1 MATRAYLQVISEGE
15 FPNVTDFHPI
25 PNMLTGE
32 ISTKFTVPA
41 NQIWNVAFIMAS
53 QDVKFWSRAKGPMLF
68 GPAMSI
74 IGMYVNGV
82 RGLVV
87 PFKNDMHYVLYD
99 PLPFNG
105 GTEIE
110 IRLMPAYE
118 KTRVCIL
125 AGGSLV
131 DVP

>member
-1 MATRAYLQVISEGE
+1 MATRAYLQVISEGD
-15 FPNVTDFHPI
+15 FPNVTGFHPI
-25 PNMLTGE
+25 PNILTGE
-32 ISTKFTVPA
+32 PATKFTVPA
-41 NQIWNVAFIMAS
+41 NQIWNIAFIMAS
-53 QDVKFWSRAKGPMLF
+53 QDVKFWQKVRGSILL
-68 GPAMSI
+68 GPAMSV
-74 IGMYVNGV
+74 IGAYINGI

-87 PFKNDMHYVLYD
+87 PFKNDMHYILYS

-110 IRLMPAYE
+110 LRLMPAYK

-125 AGGSLV
+125 MGGDLI